1 MKHRDIHA
9 NGFGWQE
16 RNWIGRTW
24 MMEYN
29 NGLLPSLNQIEAA
42 LIVAAIK
49 IMRKELQEK
58 DEHDAL

>member
-1 MKHRDIHA
+1 MV
-9 NGFGWQE
+9 
-16 RNWIGRTW
+16 
-24 MMEYN
+24 EYN
-29 NGLLPSLNQIEAA
+29 NGVLPSLNQIEAA